1 MEVILEARRVA
12 KSFGVGASRTE
23 VLHDVSLEVRTGEF
37 VAIVGFSG
45 SGKSTL
51 VSLLAGLLVPDTGEV
66 LFRGRRAQEPG
77 PERGLVFQNYSLLPW
92 LTVEENVR
100 VAVDQV
106 FADRPVKERTERVRS
121 YLDMV
126 GLSAAVEKKPSEL
139 SGGMRQRV
147 SLARTLSM
155 SPSVLLLDEPL
166 GALELKLRK
175 AMQFE
180 LKNLQQ
186 PVGITFVYVTH
197 DQEEAL
203 TMADRIAVMSEGQVL
218 QVGAPDDIYERPM
231 SRFVA
236 DFIGETNFLDG
247 RLKAVDGRLAAV
259 ETAGGAVV
267 WGELRDEDL
276 GVGDAAALA
285 VRPEKLSVDAAGDG
299 PPAAENET
307 RLHGVIVAA
316 HYLGTDARYEVDVE
330 GAGSLVAR
338 VQNQHHGYGG
348 MLKAGT
354 RVALTWRTEHGSV
367 LR

>member
-23 VLHDVSLEVRTGEF
+23 VLHDVSLEVCTGEF

-166 GALELKLRK
+166 GAL
-175 AMQFE
+175 
-180 LKNLQQ
+180 
-186 PVGITFVYVTH
+186 
-197 DQEEAL
+197 DAL
-203 TMADRIAVMSEGQVL
+203 TRAVLQDEIARIRERERATVVLITNDVDEGLLLADRVLPLTPGPRATLGQEFPVDL
-218 QVGAPDDIYERPM
+218 PRPRERTTINHDPRFKELRGDILGY
-231 SRFVA
+231 
-236 DFIGETNFLDG
+236 LDG
-247 RLKAVDGRLAAV
+247 LRARARREGSASLAPPPALTPV
-259 ETAGGAVV
+259 
-267 WGELRDEDL
+267 ELR
-276 GVGDAAALA
+276 
-285 VRPEKLSVDAAGDG
+285 
-299 PPAAENET
+299 
-307 RLHGVIVAA
+307 
-316 HYLGTDARYEVDVE
+316 
-330 GAGSLVAR
+330 
-338 VQNQHHGYGG
+338 
-348 MLKAGT
+348 
-354 RVALTWRTEHGSV
+354 
-367 LR
+367 